1 MQRSRADLA
10 VGALVAPGGAI
21 AAAGFGLIALLVS
34 ADILLRNLGVLN
46 WPWLN
51 EVTEYLLT
59 ISTFLG
65 APWVLHHG
73 GHVNVDILLRV
84 VPPAVARVTVRAAYA
99 TGLAVSAL
107 CLWFAVSA
115 LLDTRATGAQVFK
128 NLVFPEWW
136 LMLPLVWCFGLC
148 TLDFAARLFGPVR
161 PT

>member
-1 MQRSRADLA
+1 MQRLDVAMRM
-10 VGALVAPGGAI
+10 LVAPGGVV
-21 AAAGFGLIALLVS
+21 AALGFGLIAVLVTF
-34 ADILLRNLGVLN
+34 DIILRNAGIVA

-73 GHVNVDILLRV
+73 GHVNVDILLRM
-84 VPPAVARVTVRAAYA
+84 VPPVVARALVRLACGV
-99 TGLAVSAL
+99 GLVVCAL
-107 CLWFAVSA
+107 CLWIAVSA
-115 LLDTRATGAQVFK
+115 LLDMRDAGAQVFK

-136 LMLPLVWCFGLC
+136 LMMPMVWCFGLC
-148 TLDFAARLFGPVR
+148 SLEFAARLFGPVR